1 MEETHGAG
9 LQPALDWLE
18 ANQQGGEQDDRVADK
33 VVIENI
39 SHEDNAPKAL
49 SCNDCGKLFS
59 TVELAQLHATKTGHQ
74 DFAESSEAIP
84 ELTAEQKT
92 AKLAELKRRLEE
104 RRRLQTEQEERDAR
118 QAELLRR
125 KGGHA
130 MAEARREMHE
140 KELVK
145 AAEQLK
151 RDKEEE
157 KAIRAR
163 IRAEME
169 EERRLCK
176 QAAEQAAKGSP
187 VYEKPAEPVRLVSQ
201 DSDSVRIQI
210 KFSDGTAIK
219 DVFKSDDK
227 LSSLIDKLKS
237 RTSIGPNSKL
247 TIHLPRKI
255 ILITSDS
262 DKTFMEL
269 GLCPS
274 ASLLFEP

>member
-1 MEETHGAG
+1 MNETDRAG

-18 ANQQGGEQDDRVADK
+18 ANQQGEHDNVMTEEA
-33 VVIENI
+33 VNENV
-39 SHEDNAPKAL
+39 SHEDTAPKAL

-84 ELTAEQKT
+84 ELSPEQKA
-92 AKLAELKRRLEE
+92 AKLAELKKRLEE
-104 RRRLQTEQEERDAR
+104 RRRLQAEQDEMDAR
-118 QAELLRR
+118 QAEVLRR
-125 KGGHA
+125 KSGHA

-151 RDKEEE
+151 KDKEEE

-169 EERRLCK
+169 EERRLRK
-176 QAAEQAAKGSP
+176 EAADQAAQGSTI
-187 VYEKPAEPVRLVSQ
+187 YERPAEPVRLVSQ
-201 DSDSVRIQI
+201 DSNSVRIQV
-210 KFSDGTAIK
+210 KFPDGTAMK

-227 LSSLIDKLKS
+227 LSSLIEKLKS
-237 RTSIGPNSKL
+237 HTSIGPNSKL

-255 ILITSDS
+255 IQIKSEA

-269 GLCPS
+269 GLSPS